1 MTINQTT
8 TNKTRQNYITGA
20 ALILIGLFLFTVQ
33 YIQTEWLGFAILPG
47 LGVIFLAWGIVS
59 RNFGLLI
66 PGGILSGLGTGV
78 FLMEGPFS
86 AMDEMNKGGL
96 IMLSFAAGWALMTIL
111 SRFVG
116 DKFQLWPLIP
126 GVIIGLV
133 GAALLTGGLALEI
146 LNLIGKSWPLGL
158 IAAGL
163 YILLWR
169 KGFQQSH
176 NQQDITE

>member
-1 MTINQTT
+1 MTTNQTT
-8 TNKTRQNYITGA
+8 TNKTRQNYISGA

-33 YIQTEWLGFAILPG
+33 YIQSEWLAMGILPG
-47 LGVIFLAWGIVS
+47 LGIIFLAWGMIS

-66 PGGILSGLGTGV
+66 PGGILSGLGAGI
-78 FLMEGPFS
+78 FLMEGPLS
-86 AMDEMNKGGL
+86 AMDDMGKGGV
-96 IMLSFAAGWALMTIL
+96 IMLSFAAGWALMTLL

-126 GVIIGLV
+126 GAIIGLV
-133 GAALLTGGLALEI
+133 GAALLAGGKAVEI
-146 LNLIGKSWPLGL
+146 LNLVGKSWPLGL

-169 KGFQQSH
+169 KGFQQNVN
-176 NQQDITE
+176 NQDAAQ